1 MKSKLVRLGLDGECV
16 QLSATGMSYRE
27 VAEKLSERAGQP
39 VSRFSVSRFLASRTA
54 SREEEGAPEPAHQLH
69 MLNSA
74 MLEDLEK
81 LRAEGDLRTAS
92 SYYRV
97 IHDNLQLREKLGTA
111 PGHGELC
118 EPIVH
123 EIVQLILEEVNDEQK
138 KRITQRLAELSQG

>member
-1 MKSKLVRLGLDGECV
+1 MRSKLVRLGLEGECV
-16 QLSATGMSYRE
+16 QLSASGMSYQE
-27 VAEKLSERAGQP
+27 MAEKLSERAGEP
-39 VSRFSVSRFLASRTA
+39 ISRFSVSRFIASRKA
-54 SREEEGAPEPAHQLH
+54 SREECAAEPAHQLH

-97 IHDNLQLREKLGTA
+97 IHDNLQLREKLGA
-111 PGHGELC
+111 AAGGGGLC
-118 EPIVH
+118 EPVVH
-123 EIVQLILEEVNDEQK
+123 DLVQLILEEVNDEQK